1 MNLLLTLPAIKFDL
15 QPLTPLPTIAPRSEG
30 GWLEGDTA
38 KESRV
43 SDSRGFLVVRDGR
56 RSVRDVDVQ
65 RERVLLEVRRGRCL

>member
-15 QPLTPLPTIAPRSEG
+15 QPLTSLPAIAPRSECCR
-30 GWLEGDTA
+30 LKGDSA
-38 KESRV
+38 EESRV
-43 SDSRGFLVVRDGR
+43 SDGRGFLVVRDGR